1 MKTKLFLI
9 LAYFSLAPTEE
20 PKPMTSTAFANSV
33 ALQNFEAQMKLL
45 VGQIKSFELIYPTPV
60 LTKRD
65 PKINPL
71 YKDTM

>member
-1 MKTKLFLI
+1 
-9 LAYFSLAPTEE
+9 
-20 PKPMTSTAFANSV
+20 MTSTAFANSV